1 MRKISTVFFRKYEQ
15 IFDFASLSHSDTW
28 ARDPLTPK
36 GPGWVSWSGGTVPL
50 EHLHDGG
57 PSVKWYGPNIFEMRR
72 FLKADIF
79 DFLEKTSSLYY
90 EISLAEPATR
100 QLD

>member
-1 MRKISTVFFRKYEQ
+1 MNKFLTLHPSAIAIPEPGIPWPQ
-15 IFDFASLSHSDTW
+15 
-28 ARDPLTPK
+28 RDLVG
-36 GPGWVSWSGGTVPL
+36 GPGRV
-50 EHLHDGG
+50 EHLYDGG